1 MIHKPVMIKEVREFL
16 NLKPGDIAID
26 CTVGTGGHSLNIL
39 KQIMPGGKL
48 IGIDQDEEILE
59 IAKEKLEKYR
69 KNCNLIYENF
79 RNIDSILI
87 NLNINQVD
95 AIFYD
100 LGVSS
105 FQLDK
110 PERGFSFMREGPLD
124 MRMDTNTKITAF
136 DLVNNLSKEEISKI
150 LSKYGEE
157 RYAWRIAS
165 LIIKRRKNKNISTT
179 KELADIAK
187 SAMPSRR
194 KRLKINPAT
203 RTFLAFRIAVNNEL
217 ESLKMSLNKAVG
229 FLKDKSRICVISFH
243 SLEDRIVKNKF
254 KEFEEKK
261 ILKILTKKP
270 MTPKQDEIEDNPR
283 SRSAKLRAAMKVN

>member
-1 MIHKPVMIKEVREFL
+1 VIHKPVMSKEVKEFL

-26 CTVGTGGHSLNIL
+26 CTVGAGGHSLNIL
-39 KQIMPGGKL
+39 KQITPGGKL

-69 KNCNLIYENF
+69 KNCNLICENF
-79 RNIDSILI
+79 RNIDSILT

-110 PERGFSFMREGPLD
+110 SERGFSFIREGPLD

-187 SAMPSRR
+187 SAMPSGR

-217 ESLKMSLNKAVG
+217 ESLEMSLNKAVG

-243 SLEDRIVKNKF
+243 SLEDRIVKDKF
-254 KEFEEKK
+254 KKKKKKK

-283 SRSAKLRAAMKVN
+283 SRSAKLRAAMKVS

>member
-1 MIHKPVMIKEVREFL
+1 MIHKPVMSKEVREFL

-26 CTVGTGGHSLNIL
+26 CTMGTGGHSLNIL

-59 IAKEKLEKYR
+59 IAKEKLKEYK
-69 KNCNLIYENF
+69 KNCSLICGNF

-179 KELADIAK
+179 KELADITK
-187 SAMPSRR
+187 SAIPSGR
-194 KRLKINPAT
+194 KRLRINPAT
-203 RTFLAFRIAVNNEL
+203 RTFLAFRITVNNEL
-217 ESLKMSLNKAVG
+217 ESLEMSLNKAVG

-254 KEFEEKK
+254 KEFAKK
-261 ILKILTKKP
+261 NILKILTKKP
-270 MTPKQDEIEDNPR
+270 TTPKQDEIEDNPR
-283 SRSAKLRAAMKVN
+283 SRSAKLRAAMKVS